1 MTTSETVGLRLP
13 QEACSSVI
21 GSLWAVAAN
30 LSGDERT
37 GLLRVAAQVHIA
49 LCRSLEV
56 NPLASL
62 DLLFVLPEDLR
73 RQFADQVTSQV
84 RLHPRP

>member
-1 MTTSETVGLRLP
+1 MTTSETVVLHLP
-13 QEACSSVI
+13 PKACSSVI
-21 GSLWAVAAN
+21 GSLWAVAAS

-62 DLLFVLPEDLR
+62 DLLFVLPQDLR

-84 RLHPRP
+84 RLHDVP